1 MIASLKGHL
10 ISKSP
15 QAAVVD
21 VGGVGYEVFISLS
34 TFPRLPD
41 LEKSVFFHTYTHVR
55 EDALQLYGFMD
66 REERDFFLLLIS
78 VSGIG
83 PRLALNI
90 LSGLPLDDLIR
101 AIESENLDRLR
112 SIPGVGA
119 KTAGRVILEL
129 KGKLALVE
137 SSGPKPVGGMHR
149 AAADALSALTNLGYS
164 KNIAA
169 DAIEKIEQGNRGR
182 ELSLE
187 EMIKEALK
195 VLVR

>member
-10 ISKSP
+10 AAKSP
-15 QAAVVD
+15 QTVVIE
-21 VGGVGYEVFISLS
+21 VGGIGYEVFIPLS
-34 TFPRLPD
+34 TFPKLPD
-41 LEKSVFFHTYTHVR
+41 LEKSVSFHTYTHVR

-66 REERDFFLLLIS
+66 RAERDFFLLLIS

-90 LSGLPLDDLIR
+90 LSGLPVAELVR
-101 AIESENLDRLR
+101 AVDSENLDRLK

-129 KGKLALVE
+129 RGKLPSEVPGG
-137 SSGPKPVGGMHR
+137 SGTSGGTHPVVT
-149 AAADALSALTNLGYS
+149 DALSALTNLGYPKTMAS
-164 KNIAA
+164 
-169 DAIEKIEQGNRGR
+169 DAIEKVRKTSGP

-187 EMIKEALK
+187 EVIREALK
-195 VLVR
+195 ILVR